1 MAMLT
6 LPRRDVEA
14 PAAAIR
20 FCRYATAL
28 ALWAA
33 YVLRSKELAA
43 AIGLLLLLNAVL
55 GIRRAPLVQL
65 YWQTAQRL
73 WPSPMVAVDECG
85 LRFAHGLGTLAAA
98 AGAALAYVPQYAAA
112 GWTVL
117 LALAALKTLG
127 AVFMCPV
134 SGLYTCLASGGACC
148 AWLRRKRAE

>member
-1 MAMLT
+1 MLA
-6 LPRRDVEA
+6 LPSRVVEV
-14 PAAAIR
+14 PSAAIR

-65 YWQTAQRL
+65 YWRTAQRL
-73 WPSPMVAVDECG
+73 WVSPMAAVDECG
-85 LRFAHGLGTLAAA
+85 LRFAHSLGTLCAA
-98 AGAALAYVPQYAAA
+98 AGVALAYVPQYAGA
-112 GWTVL
+112 GWMVL

-127 AVFMCPV
+127 AVFTCPV
-134 SGLYTCLASGGACC
+134 SGLYTCLADGGACC
-148 AWLRRKRAE
+148 AWLGRKRVE